1 MPFISWSFLIALA
14 GTSSTMLN
22 KNVESGHLGLLP
34 DLSEKVFKLLPLSI
48 LPVNLSYMAFF
59 MLRYFLSIP
68 NLLRIFFMK
77 DVKFC
82 QTLFLH
88 KHFFYMVFV
97 FHKIG
102 IKLENCQAL
111 WICFPSFWDH
121 YPLLYGFQCL
131 EEWFFHI
138 FWQFL
143 KFFRWNGIFGLCYS
157 FLFKKNYKC

>member
-1 MPFISWSFLIALA
+1 
-14 GTSSTMLN
+14 MLN

-111 WICFPSFWDH
+111 
-121 YPLLYGFQCL
+121 
-131 EEWFFHI
+131 
-138 FWQFL
+138 
-143 KFFRWNGIFGLCYS
+143 
-157 FLFKKNYKC
+157 